1 MLLLLALLLGVS
13 AGLRSMT
20 PLAVVAWA
28 ARGWPAVAA
37 SSLGFMAAPIT
48 GYVFAALAI
57 GELIA
62 DKLPFIPSRLQ
73 PGALGGRV
81 ISGAL
86 TGAVA
91 AIAVQGSP
99 VLAGVA
105 GAIGGLA
112 GAFGGYAVRHR
123 LTAGRKLPD
132 LPIALIEDVVA
143 VGLAVLAVSRI

>member
-1 MLLLLALLLGVS
+1 MLLLIAVLLGIS
-13 AGLRSMT
+13 AGLRSMM

-28 ARGWPAVAA
+28 ARGWPAVAGSA
-37 SSLGFMAAPIT
+37 LGFMAAPIT

-73 PGALGGRV
+73 PGPLGGRV

-91 AIAVQGSP
+91 AIAMQGSP
-99 VLAGVA
+99 IVAGLA

-112 GAFGGYAVRHR
+112 GSFGGHAVRR
-123 LTAGRKLPD
+123 GLTVDRKLPD
-132 LPIALIEDVVA
+132 LPVALAEDLVA
-143 VGLAVLAVSRI
+143 IGLALFAVSRI

>member
-1 MLLLLALLLGVS
+1 MLLLVALLLGVS

-28 ARGWPAVAA
+28 ARGWPAVAGSA
-37 SSLGFMAAPIT
+37 LGFMAAPVT

-73 PGALGGRV
+73 PGPLGGRI

-86 TGAVA
+86 AGTVA
-91 AIAVQGSP
+91 AIALQSSP
-99 VLAGVA
+99 IIGGLV
-105 GAIGGLA
+105 GAAGGLA
-112 GAFGGYAVRHR
+112 GSFGGYAVRR
-123 LTAGRKLPD
+123 GLTVDRKLPD
-132 LPIALIEDVVA
+132 LPVALLEDVVA
-143 VGLAVLAVSRI
+143 IGLAVFAVSRI

>member
-1 MLLLLALLLGVS
+1 MLLLIAVLLGIS
-13 AGLRSMT
+13 AGLRSMM

-28 ARGWPAVAA
+28 ARGWPAVAGSA
-37 SSLGFMAAPIT
+37 LGFMAAPIT

-73 PGALGGRV
+73 PGPLGGRV

-91 AIAVQGSP
+91 AIAMQGSP
-99 VLAGVA
+99 IVAGLA

-112 GAFGGYAVRHR
+112 GSFGGYAVRR
-123 LTAGRKLPD
+123 GLTVDRKLPD
-132 LPIALIEDVVA
+132 LPVALAEDLVA
-143 VGLAVLAVSRI
+143 IGLALFAVSRI

>member
-28 ARGWPAVAA
+28 ARGWPAVAGSA
-37 SSLGFMAAPIT
+37 LGFMAAPIT

-73 PGALGGRV
+73 PGPLGGRV

-91 AIAVQGSP
+91 AIAMQGSP
-99 VLAGVA
+99 LLAGIA

-112 GAFGGYAVRHR
+112 GSYGGHAVRR
-123 LTAGRKLPD
+123 DLTVGRKLPAI
-132 LPIALIEDVVA
+132 PIALVEDAVA
-143 VGLAVLAVSRI
+143 IGLAVLAVSRI

>member
-1 MLLLLALLLGVS
+1 MLLLIALVLGVS

-28 ARGWPAVAA
+28 ARGWPAVAGSA
-37 SSLGFMAAPIT
+37 LGFMSAPIT
-48 GYVFAALAI
+48 GYVFAALAL

-73 PGALGGRV
+73 PGPLGGRV

-86 TGAVA
+86 TGTVIGIA
-91 AIAVQGSP
+91 AQSSP
-99 VLAGVA
+99 IGAGLA

-112 GAFGGYAVRHR
+112 GAYGGYAVRR
-123 LTAGRKLPD
+123 ALTVDRKLPD
-132 LPIALIEDVVA
+132 LAVALLE
-143 VGLAVLAVSRI
+143 

>member
-1 MLLLLALLLGVS
+1 MLLLVALLLGLS

-28 ARGWPAVAA
+28 ARGWPAVAGSA
-37 SSLGFMAAPIT
+37 LGFMAAPIT
-48 GYVFAALAI
+48 GYVFAALAV

-73 PGALGGRV
+73 PGPLGGRV

-86 TGAVA
+86 TGAAA
-91 AIAVQGSP
+91 AIALQGSP
-99 VLAGVA
+99 IVGGLV

-112 GAFGGYAVRHR
+112 GAFGGYAVRR
-123 LTAGRKLPD
+123 SLTADRKLPD
-132 LPIALIEDVVA
+132 LPVALLEDLVAIALA
-143 VGLAVLAVSRI
+143 VFAVSRI

>member
-1 MLLLLALLLGVS
+1 MLLLIAVLLGIS
-13 AGLRSMT
+13 AGLRSMM

-28 ARGWPAVAA
+28 ARGWPAVAGSA
-37 SSLGFMAAPIT
+37 LGFMAAPIT

-73 PGALGGRV
+73 PGPLGTRV

-91 AIAVQGSP
+91 AIAMQGSP
-99 VLAGVA
+99 IVAGLA

-112 GAFGGYAVRHR
+112 GSFGAYAVRR
-123 LTAGRKLPD
+123 GLTVDRKLPD
-132 LPIALIEDVVA
+132 LPVALAEDLVA
-143 VGLAVLAVSRI
+143 IGLALLAVSRI

>member
-1 MLLLLALLLGVS
+1 MLLLVALLLGIS

-28 ARGWPAVAA
+28 ARGWPPVAGSA
-37 SSLGFMAAPIT
+37 LGFMAAPVT

-73 PGALGGRV
+73 PGPLGGRV

-86 TGAVA
+86 TGTVA
-91 AIAVQGSP
+91 GIALQGSP
-99 VLAGVA
+99 IVGGLV

-112 GAFGGYAVRHR
+112 GAFGGYAVRR
-123 LTAGRKLPD
+123 GLTADRKLPD
-132 LPIALIEDVVA
+132 VPVALLEDVVA
-143 VGLAVLAVSRI
+143 IALAVFAVSRI

>member
-1 MLLLLALLLGVS
+1 MLLLVALLLGVS

-28 ARGWPAVAA
+28 ARGWPAVAGSA
-37 SSLGFMAAPIT
+37 LGFMAAPIT

-73 PGALGGRV
+73 PGPLGGRV

-91 AIAVQGSP
+91 AIAMQGSP
-99 VLAGVA
+99 IVAGLV

-112 GAFGGYAVRHR
+112 GSFGGYAVRR
-123 LTAGRKLPD
+123 GLTVDRKLPD
-132 LPIALIEDVVA
+132 LPVALAEDVVA
-143 VGLAVLAVSRI
+143 IGLALFAVSRI

>member
-13 AGLRSMT
+13 AGLRSMM
-20 PLAVVAWA
+20 PLAVVTWA
-28 ARGWPAVAA
+28 ARGWPAVAG

-73 PGALGGRV
+73 PGPLGGRV
-81 ISGAL
+81 VSGAL
-86 TGAVA
+86 AGAVA
-91 AIAVQGSP
+91 AIALQGSP

-105 GAIGGLA
+105 GAIGAVA
-112 GAFGGYAVRHR
+112 GAFGGYTMRR
-123 LTAGRKLPD
+123 GLTVDRKLPD
-132 LPIALIEDVVA
+132 LPVALLEDVVA
-143 VGLAVLAVSRI
+143 IGLAVLAVSRI